1 MARQRNQKPK
11 AKDLRPKTSNVAAI
25 LLAAGRSRR
34 MGAFK
39 PLLPFG
45 KQSVIEHCIQTL
57 RRAGI
62 DRIVVVLGHRAEDLR
77 ELLRNAPVCFALNP
91 DPDTEMS
98 VSIARGVELVSQNLE
113 AVVIALVD
121 YPAVSP
127 EIIESLIDEW
137 KNHGAK
143 LVQPEYNGRGGHPVL
158 IDLEYRAELL
168 NLDPERGLRALFA
181 AHRDEVRRIPVDSPH
196 VARDMDTWE
205 DYWRLHEEV
214 FGTPPR

>member
-11 AKDLRPKTSNVAAI
+11 AKDLRPKTGNVAAI

-98 VSIARGVELVSQNLE
+98 V
-113 AVVIALVD
+113 
-121 YPAVSP
+121 
-127 EIIESLIDEW
+127 
-137 KNHGAK
+137 
-143 LVQPEYNGRGGHPVL
+143 
-158 IDLEYRAELL
+158 
-168 NLDPERGLRALFA
+168 
-181 AHRDEVRRIPVDSPH
+181 
-196 VARDMDTWE
+196 
-205 DYWRLHEEV
+205 
-214 FGTPPR
+214 